1 MQGAFRD
8 HIPLLNRC
16 GAESVV
22 VTASSHLTDVDRIIL
37 PGGESTVMGK
47 FIREL
52 DLLGHLRERL
62 AAGMPAWGICAGA
75 ILLAETVDGAPGLLQ
90 ALPIRVT
97 RNAYGRQRESCWRP
111 VRIAIF
117 KEDAYPAIFIR
128 APRIETIAPQVTAHA
143 RVGQNP
149 VFVQYG
155 RIMATT
161 FHPEL
166 NEDTLFHSRFLAI

>member
-1 MQGAFRD
+1 M
-8 HIPLLNRC
+8 
-16 GAESVV
+16 V
-22 VTASSHLTDVDRIIL
+22 VTTSSHLAEVDRIIL
-37 PGGESTVMGK
+37 PGGESTVMGR

-52 DLLGHLRERL
+52 GLLGHLRERL

-117 KEDAYPAIFIR
+117 KENAYPAIFIR
-128 APRIETIAPQVTAHA
+128 APRIEAVAAQVTAHA
-143 RVGQNP
+143 TVGQDP
-149 VFVQYG
+149 VFVQYD

-166 NEDTLFHSRFLAI
+166 NGDTLFHRRFLSI

>member
-1 MQGAFRD
+1 M
-8 HIPLLNRC
+8 
-16 GAESVV
+16 V
-22 VTASSHLTDVDRIIL
+22 VTAGSHLAEVDRIIL

-52 DLLGHLRERL
+52 GLLGHLRERL
-62 AAGMPAWGICAGA
+62 SAGMPAWGICAGA
-75 ILLAETVDGAPGLLQ
+75 ILLADTVDGAPGLLQ
-90 ALPIRVT
+90 ALPIRVA
-97 RNAYGRQRESCWRP
+97 RNAYGRQRESCRRP

-128 APRIETIAPQVTAHA
+128 SPRIETVAPQVTTHA
-143 RVGQNP
+143 TVGQDP

-166 NEDTLFHSRFLAI
+166 NGDTLFHRRFLSI